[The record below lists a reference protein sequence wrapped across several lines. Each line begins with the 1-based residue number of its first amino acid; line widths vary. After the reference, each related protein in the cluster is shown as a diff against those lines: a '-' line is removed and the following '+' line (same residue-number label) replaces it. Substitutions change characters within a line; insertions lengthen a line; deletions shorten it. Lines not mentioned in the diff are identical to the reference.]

1 MTLSKQEFALLLEE
15 LRETLNNP
23 WMMEPDGSC
32 IATLLRMAKRKNL
45 DIPEYPK
52 YLSIGGDQWTSSK
65 GLSKLGTAAFIMWD
79 SFSTGFKPRQI
90 LLEDG
95 RGMCSSSKG
104 FKELCQSLGIES

>member
-1 MTLSKQEFALLLEE
+1 MPLSKQEFALLLEE
-15 LRETLNNP
+15 LREKLNNH
-23 WMMEPDGSC
+23 WMMEPDSSY
-32 IATLLRMAKRKNL
+32 IATLLRMAKRESL

-52 YLSIGGDQWTSSK
+52 YLSIGGDRWTDSK
-65 GLSKLGTAAFIMWD
+65 GLSKLGTAFIMWD
-79 SFSTGFKPRQI
+79 SFFTGFKPRQI